1 MKLNK
6 KDEHFLIKK
15 LNGFFQKDDWNY
27 LHTIK
32 TAKFMKKICDET
44 GTNEKILMTTAYLHD
59 IGYSK
64 LIKKNYSLKERIN
77 AKKEHME
84 IGAKL
89 AEPILRKLNYSK
101 EEIKEVLRLIKV
113 HDKLNNLKEENDFL
127 IFEADSL
134 GGLATRENSA
144 FTQTEL
150 NQYIKIFK
158 RKRLPLI
165 KSNFGKKE
173 VVKLLNKYKK

>member
-1 MKLNK
+1 MNLNK
-6 KDEHFLIKK
+6 RIEHNLIKILK
-15 LNGFFQKDDWNY
+15 TFFDQDDWNY

-32 TAKFMKKICDET
+32 TVKFMKKICKET
-44 GTNEKILMTTAYLHD
+44 RADEKILVTTAYLHD

-64 LIKKNYSLKERIN
+64 LIKKNYSLEERIN
-77 AKKEHME
+77 AKKEHMK

-89 AEPILRKLNYSK
+89 AEPILKDLEYSK
-101 EEIKEVLRLIKV
+101 KEITEILRLIKI
-113 HDKLNNLKEENDFL
+113 HDKLNKLKEENDFL
-127 IFEADSL
+127 IVEADSL

-144 FTQTEL
+144 FTTFEL

-158 RKRLPLI
+158 RKRLHLI

-173 VVKLLNKYKK
+173 VANLLNKYSK